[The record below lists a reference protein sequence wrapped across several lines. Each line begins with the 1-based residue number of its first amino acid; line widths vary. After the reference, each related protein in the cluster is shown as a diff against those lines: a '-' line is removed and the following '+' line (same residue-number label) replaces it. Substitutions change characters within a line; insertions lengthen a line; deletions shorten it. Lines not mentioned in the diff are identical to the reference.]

1 MYVSTVRQMRDLDRR
16 ATSEYGIPDEL
27 LMENAG
33 QAVYYMILEQKVV
46 RGGRFLVVSGPGN
59 NGGDGFVVGRKLH
72 SAGGRVRVAVMTDRT
87 AYNGPGARN
96 LSRLKKSRVEILDRP
111 DPEQLAAMVQWS
123 DVVVDGLLGTGL
135 TRDVEGNLAEIV
147 RLINDAPATVFSIDI
162 PSGVDGDS
170 GRICGT
176 AVQANTT
183 VTFGLPKLGN
193 VLEPGAALGGRLCV
207 SHISFPPALIE
218 DAGFRVA
225 LNEPAPVP
233 RQQAASEPTA
243 RSDERYGR
251 ERGGVGAEQ
260 SLLILRAADLCRST
274 GRTPAWLEADPITP
288 VRELA
293 GERGTPVVVQGR
305 RALIG
310 LSDGRVFINPTGG
323 SLWAV
328 AGRDEVVRRAV
339 HTMST
344 LGLSLEDALLTGVFA
359 EGVAADLTAHARTT
373 RTVTAGDIDAHLP
386 RAIQMLG
393 QDDVG
398 TSPNHS
404 TTPRVIR
411 CAPGC
416 CGTPPPLRT
425 SLSPW

>member
-170 GRICGT
+170 GRAGQCPGT
-176 AVQANTT
+176 RRCPRGTT
-183 VTFGLPKLGN
+183 LRQPHFVPACADRRRRI
-193 VLEPGAALGGRLCV
+193 PGRPQRAGAG
-207 SHISFPPALIE
+207 PPA
-218 DAGFRVA
+218 
-225 LNEPAPVP
+225 
-233 RQQAASEPTA
+233 
-243 RSDERYGR
+243 
-251 ERGGVGAEQ
+251 
-260 SLLILRAADLCRST
+260 
-274 GRTPAWLEADPITP
+274 
-288 VRELA
+288 
-293 GERGTPVVVQGR
+293 
-305 RALIG
+305 
-310 LSDGRVFINPTGG
+310 
-323 SLWAV
+323 
-328 AGRDEVVRRAV
+328 AGRFRAD
-339 HTMST
+339 S
-344 LGLSLEDALLTGVFA
+344 A
-359 EGVAADLTAHARTT
+359 
-373 RTVTAGDIDAHLP
+373 
-386 RAIQMLG
+386 
-393 QDDVG
+393 VG
-398 TSPNHS
+398 
-404 TTPRVIR
+404 
-411 CAPGC
+411 
-416 CGTPPPLRT
+416 
-425 SLSPW
+425 